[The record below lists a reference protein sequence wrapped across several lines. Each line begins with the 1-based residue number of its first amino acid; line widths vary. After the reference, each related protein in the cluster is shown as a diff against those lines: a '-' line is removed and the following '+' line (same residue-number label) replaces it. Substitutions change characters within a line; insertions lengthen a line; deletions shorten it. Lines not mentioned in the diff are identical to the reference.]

1 MSDPYE
7 FIRYSVTDGIA
18 EITLDRPPLNL
29 IHADMAKEY
38 FDALETADNDTD
50 VRVVVLSGAG
60 KGLSGGMDLKHAKEF
75 GAEAMHDFLRVFYV
89 EQMQRCRAMTKPMIA
104 KVHGFAQEG
113 GCTMAYGC
121 DMILASED
129 AKFGYPGVP
138 NAGIPPGMHVWF
150 LQRIIGRM
158 KAAELIYTGKSISA
172 AEAER
177 IGLITRTVPAD
188 QLHDETM
195 KLAGEIAALSPYT
208 LKITRQFMYAIEDE
222 PFSEVPEKALKV
234 VSDAFGS
241 EDSLEAR
248 RAFNEKR
255 KPVWK
260 GR

>member
-1 MSDPYE
+1 MTDPYQ
-7 FIRYSVTDGIA
+7 FIRYSADAGIA
-18 EITLDRPPLNL
+18 EIVLDRPPLNL
-29 IHADMAKEY
+29 IHRDMALEY
-38 FDALETADNDTD
+38 FDALEAADSAAD

-75 GAEAMHDFLRVFYV
+75 GADAMHDFLRVFYV
-89 EQMQRCRAMTKPMIA
+89 EQMRRCRAMSKPMIA
-104 KVHGFAQEG
+104 MVHGFAQEG

-121 DMILASED
+121 DMILAADD

-158 KAAELIYTGKSISA
+158 KAAELIYTGRSIDA

-177 IGLITRTVPAD
+177 IGLITRAVPRDSLRA
-188 QLHDETM
+188 ETM
-195 KLAGEIAALSPYT
+195 KLATEIAALSPHT
-208 LKITRQFMYAIEDE
+208 LRITREFMYAIEDE
-222 PFSEVPEKALKV
+222 PFANVPEKALQV
-234 VSDAFGS
+234 VSEAFGS

>member
-1 MSDPYE
+1 MTDTYE
-7 FIRYSVTDGIA
+7 HIRYAVTDGIA

-29 IHADMAKEY
+29 VHKPMTLEY
-38 FDALETADNDTD
+38 FGALEAADADPD
-50 VRVVVLSGAG
+50 VRAVVLSGAG

-75 GAEAMHDFLRVFYV
+75 GAEAMEDFLRMFYV
-89 EQMQRCRAMTKPMIA
+89 EQMRRCRAMTKPMIA
-104 KVHGFAQEG
+104 MVHGFAQEG
-113 GCTMAYGC
+113 GCTMAFGC
-121 DMILASED
+121 DMIIAAD
-129 AKFGYPGVP
+129 NAKFGYPGVP

-172 AEAER
+172 TEAER
-177 IGLITRTVPAD
+177 LGIITRAVPRD
-188 QLHDETM
+188 ELHLETM
-195 KLAGEIAALSPYT
+195 KLAAEVAAMSPYT
-208 LKITRQFMYAIEDE
+208 LKITREFMYAVEDL
-222 PFSEVPEKALKV
+222 PFSEVPEAALKV

-255 KPVWK
+255 NPVWK

>member
-1 MSDPYE
+1 MTETYE
-7 FIRYSVTDGIA
+7 FILYEAKDGIA
-18 EITLDRPPLNL
+18 EIVLDRPPLNL
-29 IHADMAKEY
+29 IHRDMALEY
-38 FDALETADNDTD
+38 LAALERADKDD
-50 VRVVVLSGAG
+50 SVRVVVLSGAG

-75 GAEAMHDFLRVFYV
+75 GSDAMQDFLRVFYV

-104 KVHGFAQEG
+104 MVHGFAQEG

-121 DMILASED
+121 DMVIASDD

-150 LQRIIGRM
+150 LQRIIGRI
-158 KAAELIYTGKSISA
+158 KAAELIYTGKTISA

-177 IGLITRTVPAD
+177 VGIITRTVPKD
-188 QLHDETM
+188 QLRGETM
-195 KLAGEIAALSPYT
+195 KLASEIAALSPYT
-208 LKITRQFMYAIEDE
+208 LKITREFMYAIEDE
-222 PFSEVPEKALKV
+222 PFANVPEKALKV

-248 RAFNEKR
+248 RAFNEKH
-255 KPVWK
+255 KPQWK